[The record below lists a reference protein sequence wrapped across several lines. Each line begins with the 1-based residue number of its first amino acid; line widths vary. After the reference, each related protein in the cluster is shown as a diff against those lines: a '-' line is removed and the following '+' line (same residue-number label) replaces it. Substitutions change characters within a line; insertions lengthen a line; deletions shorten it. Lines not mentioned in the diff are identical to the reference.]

1 MIMTNHSIDADAVE
15 LAKELDG
22 LPLAL
27 STAGAY
33 LNNVAASFIEY
44 LRMYRESWA
53 RLQKTTPTLLSYD
66 RALYSTWAISY
77 TQVQRQSP
85 TSAILLRL
93 WAYFDNDDLW
103 FELLREGHSGGPQWF
118 RELTEDMIRFN
129 TVVRVL
135 SDYGLVDVNTTSR
148 EGEAGSRGYSM
159 HGCVHS
165 WTRHVLNEVLD
176 IDMARLAMRCVGLH
190 VPHDTERGYWLV
202 QRRLILHAAR
212 CRTMIV
218 DRLSTVEGDELILHH
233 LGDLFLDQGWHSD
246 AEAMY
251 ERALRG
257 YEKAWGPEHT
267 STLNTVNNLGILYK
281 NQGRLSDAEAMY
293 ERALRGKE
301 KAWGLEHTSTLD
313 TVNNLGNLYADQ
325 GRLSDAE
332 AMYERALQG
341 YEKAISHDQVDT
353 YIPALNTI
361 QNFAILR
368 AERGRVSEARALYL
382 RCQAGL
388 KVVFGVQHDRYREV
402 TSALESLNTAG
413 NVV

>member
-1 MIMTNHSIDADAVE
+1 MGDEMIMTNRSIDADAVE

-33 LNNVAASFIEY
+33 LNNVATSFTEY

-66 RALYSTWAISY
+66 RALYSTWAVSY

-85 TSAILLRL
+85 TSAMLLRL

-103 FELLREGHSGGPQWF
+103 FELLREGHSSGPQWF

-135 SDYGLVDVNTTSR
+135 SDYGLVDVDTTSR
-148 EGEAGSRGYSM
+148 EGETGSRGYGM

-190 VPHDTERGYWLV
+190 VPVHTEQGYWLV

-218 DRLSTVEGDELILHH
+218 DRLSIVEGDEGILYR
-233 LGDLFLDQGWHSD
+233 LGCLFSDQGRLSD

-267 STLNTVNNLGILYK
+267 STLATVNNLGLLY
-281 NQGRLSDAEAMY
+281 
-293 ERALRGKE
+293 
-301 KAWGLEHTSTLD
+301 T
-313 TVNNLGNLYADQ
+313 DQ

-332 AMYERALQG
+332 AMYGRALRG
-341 YEKAISHDQVDT
+341 DEKGWGPEQ
-353 YIPALNTI
+353 
-361 QNFAILR
+361 
-368 AERGRVSEARALYL
+368 
-382 RCQAGL
+382 
-388 KVVFGVQHDRYREV
+388 
-402 TSALESLNTAG
+402 TSTLATVNNLGTLEHI
-413 NVV
+413 